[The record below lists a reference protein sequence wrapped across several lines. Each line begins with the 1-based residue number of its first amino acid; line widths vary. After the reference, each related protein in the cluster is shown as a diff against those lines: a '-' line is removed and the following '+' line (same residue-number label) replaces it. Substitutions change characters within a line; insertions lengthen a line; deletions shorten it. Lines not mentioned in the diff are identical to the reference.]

1 MVFDIRKSFLFYLDT
16 KYRSGGS
23 LTSPI
28 FNFPNNLIGIENDE
42 RIKLTLQE
50 MTMPYTFYQTE
61 LYNNKFL
68 LTENGINRFI
78 EIEIGN
84 YNIVTFL
91 LVLTNKLNISAGLY
105 TYVISYIAQTNR
117 LKFIATPKPSIII
130 GSITFNF
137 NRESVFNITG
147 VDIIESLNEMM
158 GFDNVLITLTL
169 NIPGTSLQTESLI
182 PVTMSPGVENL
193 YITINNSC
201 ENYSNTNTSNV
212 FTTSNILGKVP
223 IATPPFSKI
232 FFYDIN
238 QNFATVITNKYLD
251 NLSFTILNERF
262 TEITPRKDYSF
273 SIKIEI
279 IAESIQTTSSDILNE
294 MLELK
299 KLKLI
304 KK

>member
-16 KYRSGGS
+16 KYRSAGS

-42 RIKLTLQE
+42 RIRLTLQE

-68 LTENGINRFI
+68 LTENGINRLI

-91 LVLTNKLNISAGLY
+91 LELTNKLN
-105 TYVISYIAQTNR
+105 
-117 LKFIATPKPSIII
+117 
-130 GSITFNF
+130 
-137 NRESVFNITG
+137 
-147 VDIIESLNEMM
+147 IESLNEMM

-169 NIPGTSLQTESLI
+169 NIPGTALQTESLI

-201 ENYSNTNTSNV
+201 ENYSNTSTSNV

>member
-1 MVFDIRKSFLFYLDT
+1 
-16 KYRSGGS
+16 
-23 LTSPI
+23 
-28 FNFPNNLIGIENDE
+28 
-42 RIKLTLQE
+42 
-50 MTMPYTFYQTE
+50 
-61 LYNNKFL
+61 
-68 LTENGINRFI
+68 
-78 EIEIGN
+78 
-84 YNIVTFL
+84 
-91 LVLTNKLNISAGLY
+91 
-105 TYVISYIAQTNR
+105 
-117 LKFIATPKPSIII
+117 
-130 GSITFNF
+130 
-137 NRESVFNITG
+137 
-147 VDIIESLNEMM
+147 
-158 GFDNVLITLTL
+158 
-169 NIPGTSLQTESLI
+169 
-182 PVTMSPGVENL
+182 
-193 YITINNSC
+193 
-201 ENYSNTNTSNV
+201 
-212 FTTSNILGKVP
+212 LGKVP

>member
-1 MVFDIRKSFLFYLDT
+1 MVFDIRKSFLFYLYT
-16 KYRSGGS
+16 KYRSAGS
-23 LTSPI
+23 LTSTI

-42 RIKLTLQE
+42 RIRLTLQE

-68 LTENGINRFI
+68 LTENGINRLI

-91 LVLTNKLNISAGLY
+91 LELTNKLNISAGLY

-117 LKFIATPKPSIII
+117 FKFIATPKPSIII

-137 NRESVFNITG
+137 NRDSVFNITG

-169 NIPGTSLQTESLI
+169 NIPGTALQTESLI

-201 ENYSNTNTSNV
+201 ENYSNTSTSNV